1 MAGPFMFWTKRP
13 GSYKAGRKCDFMAN
27 IARRPLILLNLLLFN
42 SCLSFFRM
50 RPIALQTTSILRA
63 NAMSGNVI
71 SRIFRNS
78 GVLRRL
84 FVSFMLIGIIVGVVF
99 PILIESILDIAPEQK
114 LWFYMACV
122 AAGVFVTVANSMVV
136 HFQLL
141 KKLTPVSAM
150 AQALSQGDISER
162 CDLKSND
169 MIGHIAVNMN
179 TMAETLQA
187 AFTEI
192 GQATQQ
198 VGDASTRLKHV
209 SDETDA
215 CLQNQQ
221 QETEQ
226 VVAAMDQMT
235 STFQEVVGNAER
247 AADASSH
254 ARAQAQDGALVATEA
269 IGGLD
274 SLVSRI
280 GEAASVVDSLRTDS
294 DNIGTVLDVIRGIAE
309 QTNLLALNAAIEAA
323 RAGEQG
329 RGFAVVADEVRTLAS
344 RTQQSTQE
352 IQTMIE
358 ALQANTVS
366 AVDVMHQVKS
376 QAEESSGQ
384 VEHGAE
390 ALAEIAGAVST
401 LDSMNAQIAQAAEQQ
416 STVSEEI
423 NKSIYSISES
433 TEQTAAGTQQTASS
447 SEQLNGLVMQLRS
460 AVSKFH

>member
-1 MAGPFMFWTKRP
+1 
-13 GSYKAGRKCDFMAN
+13 
-27 IARRPLILLNLLLFN
+27 
-42 SCLSFFRM
+42 
-50 RPIALQTTSILRA
+50 
-63 NAMSGNVI
+63 MSGNI
-71 SRIFRNS
+71 IGKILRNS

-84 FVSFMLIGIIVGVVF
+84 FMSFLIIGIIVGGVF
-99 PILIESILDIAPEQK
+99 PILIEPILDIAPQYK
-114 LWFYMACV
+114 LWFYLACI
-122 AAGVFVTVANSMVV
+122 AGGVFVTVANSMVV
-136 HFQLL
+136 YFQLL
-141 KKLTPVSAM
+141 KKLMPVSAM
-150 AQALSQGDISER
+150 ARALSEGDISHR

-169 MIGHIAVNMN
+169 MIGGIAVNMN
-179 TMAETLQA
+179 TMAETLQD

-198 VGDASTRLKHV
+198 VDDASVRLKSV

-226 VVAAMDQMT
+226 VVAAMNQMT
-235 STFQEVVGNAER
+235 STFQEVAGNADK
-247 AADASSH
+247 AAEASSH

-274 SLVSRI
+274 SLVNRI
-280 GEAASVVDSLRTDS
+280 GEAAGVVDSLRTDS

-366 AVDVMHQVKS
+366 AVDVMNQVKS
-376 QAEESSGQ
+376 QAEESSTQ
-384 VEHGAE
+384 VETGAE
-390 ALAEIAGAVST
+390 ALAEIAGAVVT
-401 LDSMNAQIAQAAEQQ
+401 LDSMNSQIAEVAEQQ
-416 STVSEEI
+416 STVAGEI
-423 NKSIYSISES
+423 NKSIYTIAES